1 MRPFSSRENLRNQL
15 LAGAGL
21 LPFSA
26 APYLPSR
33 VLASWRLRRI
43 RSLVDHAARKVPLY
57 RSLYRDAGYR
67 PGDLRTWADFRA
79 LPTLSRDAL
88 AEVPLQDR
96 LAEGTDPASCLH
108 SRSSG
113 SSGRSLTVFHQA
125 DGVAIQ
131 GLAFLRMF
139 NMGMDYRPWHRHA
152 YIYTAPF
159 PSAGAAGGL
168 YPQHFIHTL
177 APIPETLKEL
187 RRLQPQVLSCYPS
200 HLRELLA
207 AVGIGEDLGFR
218 PQAVWVNSEMSS
230 PSERKAMAA
239 RLGCPVYDEYS
250 TEELTRVASQC
261 RQGRYHVY
269 EDMVHMEVLDPSGAA
284 SDGVGDVVATAL
296 HSFAMP
302 FIRYRQGDL
311 AQLRPS
317 TCGCGRRFQELES
330 LEGRRNDAF
339 VLPSGRVLSSG
350 FLLDAAYGLLM
361 ELKLDVLDFTFEQL
375 TPERVQVELVV
386 GPSFPVHGCED
397 VSRYLMDIF
406 GEPLTLQVSE
416 VEVLTRTASGK
427 RNPIRSRVSSP
438 Q

>member
-1 MRPFSSRENLRNQL
+1 MRPFSSRENARNQL

-33 VLASWRLRRI
+33 VLAAWRLRRI
-43 RSLVDHAARKVPLY
+43 RALVDHAATKVPIY
-57 RSLYRDAGYR
+57 RSLYREAGYS
-67 PGDLRTWADFRA
+67 PGDLRSWADFES
-79 LPTLSRDAL
+79 LPTVSRDAL

-113 SSGRSLTVFHQA
+113 SSGRSLTVLHQA
-125 DGVAIQ
+125 GGVAIQ

-159 PSAGAAGGL
+159 PSSGAALGL

-177 APIPETLKEL
+177 TPIPETLNEL

-207 AVGIGEDLGFR
+207 AVGSGEELGFS
-218 PQAVWVNSEMSS
+218 PLAVWVNSEMSS
-230 PSERKAMAA
+230 PSERKAMAV
-239 RLGCPVYDEYS
+239 RMGCPVYDEYS

-261 RQGRYHVY
+261 SEGRYHVY
-269 EDMVHMEVLDPSGAA
+269 QDMVHIEVLDPKGAVSG
-284 SDGVGDVVATAL
+284 GVGDLVGTAL

-317 TCGCGRRFQELES
+317 TCGCGRQFQEMEA

-386 GPSFPVHGCED
+386 GPSFPADGCQSA
-397 VSRYLMDIF
+397 SRYLAEIF
-406 GEPLTLQVSE
+406 GEPLTLNVSR
-416 VEVLTRTASGK
+416 VAVLARTASGK
-427 RNPIRSRVSSP
+427 RNPIRSRVSRP